1 MRLDRAISVHLSHP
15 VSRWLI
21 KRRGARI
28 PILMYHA
35 IKEGARTRHPYYETN
50 TSPQVF
56 AQQMQFLRENSYT
69 VLSLED
75 ALSCLEAGM
84 TNGKCAVITFDDG
97 NRDFFTQAYPILS
110 KYNFAATVFLVT
122 GLLKDDSSD
131 HNGTGHLTWREVQE
145 LHTNGVQIGS
155 HAVTHPELTTLDAKQ
170 VDYEV
175 GFSKKTIEDEI
186 GCPVKAFSYP
196 YAFPEADR
204 KFTRSLKEMLI
215 QHGYEYGVSTM
226 LGTAGRRND
235 RFFLPRLPVN
245 TWDDPSLFRSK
256 LEGGYDWLHWPQWLY
271 KIVKRGAVP
280 IRNWEP

>member
-21 KRRGARI
+21 KRRRARI

-35 IKEGARTRHPYYETN
+35 IKEGTRTRHPYYETN

-122 GLLKDDSSD
+122 GLLKDDNWD
-131 HNGTGHLTWREVQE
+131 HNGTDHLTWREVQE

-186 GCPVKAFSYP
+186 GCAVKAFSYP

-215 QHGYEYGVSTM
+215 QHGYEYGVSTI
-226 LGTAGRRND
+226 LGTAGSRND

>member
-1 MRLDRAISVHLSHP
+1 
-15 VSRWLI
+15 
-21 KRRGARI
+21 
-28 PILMYHA
+28 MYHA
-35 IKEGARTRHPYYETN
+35 IKEGTRTRHPYYETN

-56 AQQMQFLRENSYT
+56 AQQMQFLRENGYT

-75 ALSCLEAGM
+75 ALSYLEAGM

-122 GLLKDDSSD
+122 GLLKDDNSD
-131 HNGTGHLTWREVQE
+131 HNGTDHLTWREVQE

-204 KFTRSLKEMLI
+204 KFTRSLKEVLI
-215 QHGYEYGVSTM
+215 QHGYEYGVSTI
-226 LGTAGRRND
+226 LGTAGSRND

-271 KIVKRGAVP
+271 KTVKRGAVP

>member
-15 VSRWLI
+15 VSRRLI
-21 KRRGARI
+21 KGRGARI

-35 IKEGARTRHPYYETN
+35 IKEGTGTRHPYYETN

-56 AQQMQFLRENSYT
+56 TQQMQLLRENSYT
-69 VLSLED
+69 VLSLEG
-75 ALSCLEAGM
+75 ALSYLQAGM
-84 TNGKCAVITFDDG
+84 TNGKCVVITFDDG

-122 GLLKDDSSD
+122 GLLKDDNSD
-131 HNGTGHLTWREVQE
+131 HNGTDHLTWREVQE

-170 VDYEV
+170 FDYEV

-280 IRNWEP
+280 ILNWEP